1 MQLPSRSPSWKRYLY
16 RLPTWA
22 GSAGGEELLAV
33 GASVGELVGGGFI
46 DELLLP
52 ELMEEA

>member
-1 MQLPSRSPSWKRYLY
+1 V
-16 RLPTWA
+16 LPTWA
-22 GSAGGEELLAV
+22 SSAGGEELLAV